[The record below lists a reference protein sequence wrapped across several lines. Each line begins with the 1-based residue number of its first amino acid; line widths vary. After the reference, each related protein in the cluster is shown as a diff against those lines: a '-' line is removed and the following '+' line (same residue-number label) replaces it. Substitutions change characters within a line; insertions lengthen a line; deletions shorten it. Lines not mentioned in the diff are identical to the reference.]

1 MLLGHVLRKPRWWIL
16 AQGDH
21 RLDRS
26 EYQEFCALIS
36 RRAEGEPVA
45 YLRERV
51 EWADLELKVTPDV
64 LIPRPETELLV
75 DRAVQLARRR
85 GATVLADIGTG
96 SGAIS
101 IRLARCLP
109 ETQVFAVDV
118 STKALSVA
126 KTNVQTYHVEHRV
139 HLLAGHLAE
148 PLFQTPHL
156 IVANLPYLSDA
167 MMDDLDD
174 DVRHEPRL
182 ALHAGTTGLE
192 LYAELFGQLRGR
204 GRAPALALEID
215 SRQGEDIGPLIQT
228 YFPAASVDIAKD
240 YAGMDRTVLVSP

>member
-1 MLLGHVLRKPRWWIL
+1 MFQSTTISQCRSATIEAESVKSALDMGRKQLPRSKSASLDAQMLLGHVLRKPRWWIL

-96 SGAIS
+96 SAAIS

-126 KTNVQTYHVEHRV
+126 KTNVQTYHV
-139 HLLAGHLAE
+139 
-148 PLFQTPHL
+148 
-156 IVANLPYLSDA
+156 
-167 MMDDLDD
+167 
-174 DVRHEPRL
+174 
-182 ALHAGTTGLE
+182 
-192 LYAELFGQLRGR
+192 
-204 GRAPALALEID
+204 
-215 SRQGEDIGPLIQT
+215 
-228 YFPAASVDIAKD
+228 
-240 YAGMDRTVLVSP
+240 